1 MKPLHVLILI
11 LALSETSLGRPV
23 QPNPETERRPSFT
36 WKKYLPTIGAI
47 GIIGSLIALVFFG
60 TRHDEAY
67 NAIDTIDRL
76 KHNPKL
82 QALPEED
89 REYLFNTRIQ
99 HIGKEEGMHEETRED
114 LEDNDVFHGLPLSR
128 KMPETTGMK
137 RPAIKKLLSVHKKLE
152 KGEKK
157 IKEAQLSLYLAK
169 AEEKT
174 ARLAAGEIIASD
186 WKNAVDKAMGISP
199 EPESEKSVE
208 NLRTV

>member
-89 REYLFNTRIQ
+89 REYLFDTRIQ
-99 HIGKEEGMHEETRED
+99 YIGKESGMEEESREN
-114 LEDNDVFHGLPLSR
+114 LDNDDIFHGLPLSR
-128 KMPETTGMK
+128 DMPDTTGMK
-137 RPAIKKLLSVHKKLE
+137 RSAIKKLVSIHKKLE

-157 IKEAQLSLYLAK
+157 IMQAQQSVHSAK
-169 AEEKT
+169 AEERT
-174 ARLAAGEIIASD
+174 ARFAAGEIIATD
-186 WKNAVDKAMGISP
+186 WKEAVKQAVGRS
-199 EPESEKSVE
+199 SELQK
-208 NLRTV
+208 

>member
-99 HIGKEEGMHEETRED
+99 YIGNENGMEEDSREN
-114 LEDNDVFHGLPLSR
+114 LEDDDIFYGLPLSR
-128 KMPETTGMK
+128 GMPDTTGMK
-137 RPAIKKLLSVHKKLE
+137 RSAIKKLVSIHKKLE

-157 IKEAQLSLYLAK
+157 IMQAQQSVHSDK
-169 AEEKT
+169 AEERT
-174 ARLAAGEIIASD
+174 ARFAAGEIIATD
-186 WKNAVDKAMGISP
+186 WKEAVKQAVGRS
-199 EPESEKSVE
+199 SELQK
-208 NLRTV
+208 

>member
-99 HIGKEEGMHEETRED
+99 YIGNENGMEEDSREN
-114 LEDNDVFHGLPLSR
+114 LEDDDIFYGLPLSR
-128 KMPETTGMK
+128 DMPDTTGMK
-137 RPAIKKLLSVHKKLE
+137 RAAIKKLVSIHKKLE

-157 IKEAQLSLYLAK
+157 IMEAQQSVHSAK
-169 AEEKT
+169 DEERT
-174 ARLAAGEIIASD
+174 ARFAAGEIIATD
-186 WKNAVDKAMGISP
+186 WKEAVKQAVGRS
-199 EPESEKSVE
+199 SELQK
-208 NLRTV
+208 

>member
-1 MKPLHVLILI
+1 MKPLHALILI

-23 QPNPETERRPSFT
+23 QPNPETESRPSFA

-82 QALPEED
+82 QALQEED
-89 REYLFNTRIQ
+89 REYLFDTRIQ
-99 HIGKEEGMHEETRED
+99 YIGKENGMEEESREN
-114 LEDNDVFHGLPLSR
+114 LEDGDIFHGLPLSR
-128 KMPETTGMK
+128 DMPDTTGMK
-137 RPAIKKLLSVHKKLE
+137 RSAIKKLLGVHKKLE

-157 IKEAQLSLYLAK
+157 IMEAQQSVHSAK
-169 AEEKT
+169 DEERT
-174 ARLAAGEIIASD
+174 ARFAAGEIIATD
-186 WKNAVDKAMGISP
+186 WKEAVKQAVGHSS
-199 EPESEKSVE
+199 EPQSE
-208 NLRTV
+208 NNIN